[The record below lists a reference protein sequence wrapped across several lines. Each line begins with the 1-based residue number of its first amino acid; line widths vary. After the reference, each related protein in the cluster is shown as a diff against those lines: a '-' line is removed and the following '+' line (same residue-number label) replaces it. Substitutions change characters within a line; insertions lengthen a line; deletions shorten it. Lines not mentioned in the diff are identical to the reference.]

1 MFEEDIFV
9 FYKKGVKNASLNFK
23 LRLFLSLDFS
33 NSTNYKQSIPPQ
45 LSPQSSYAGADL
57 SESDRPIINGM
68 LSATSPWI
76 TPFSYFISQ
85 IDRVIDLAWKQV
97 VGSLNSS
104 EPETQPNPSLLLR
117 PKYWKPIGDEVVY
130 QVRLVH
136 PLQVALCLYCW
147 KIVTRE
153 VRKQVINS
161 RPLNVKAA
169 AWLAGFPINNS
180 EFVVGVTSDDWSFLD
195 QQKGFPTSNYK
206 TDIIHHILPIL
217 CRLDQKFF
225 NRCIKN
231 LSNLSANDV
240 KNYKNIARRLQYK
253 QIDFLGPQ
261 MDTGFRIADKS
272 TPKKMMISADVAYIL
287 STLLA
292 GEVKKSSEEVNS
304 NRNGEIPKKEA
315 PANDAES
322 SMTKNSV
329 EVADK
334 DSNENLE
341 EQNIIER
348 NTISFCKNIYSHLES
363 DLKKVKTRTL
373 ETMNITFKSKIGE
386 IISEKLELY
395 YDGRFPL
402 KGVREGRPYPL
413 FWLNAD
419 EENAIDIAE
428 NKLSED
434 KSVTYED
441 VNDFTFRFL
450 AQNYLGYN
458 EKHPTEPKELPSSDS
473 FVGDEWLMVPFIQG
487 LNLIPY
493 RFKRAAKK
501 ENLTCIISA
510 MHNAHKEKRQKIFQ
524 GLSTSHVLS
533 LLSSASSSM
542 PTENLPQKAK
552 LAAHVN
558 RLK

>member
-1 MFEEDIFV
+1 MFEEDIFAL
-9 FYKKGVKNASLNFK
+9 YKKGVKNAPLNFK

-33 NSTNYKQSIPPQ
+33 NSTNYKQSIPPHSS
-45 LSPQSSYAGADL
+45 LQSSYAGADL
-57 SESDRPIINGM
+57 SSKDRPIINDM

-231 LSNLSANDV
+231 LSNLSENDV

-272 TPKKMMISADVAYIL
+272 TPKRMMISADVAYIL

-292 GEVKKSSEEVNS
+292 GEITLSTKQTNRSN
-304 NRNGEIPKKEA
+304 NRNITDKNTMKFCKHIYSQLK
-315 PANDAES
+315 NDFNRDAENS
-322 SMTKNSV
+322 ETTK
-329 EVADK
+329 
-334 DSNENLE
+334 
-341 EQNIIER
+341 
-348 NTISFCKNIYSHLES
+348 
-363 DLKKVKTRTL
+363 
-373 ETMNITFKSKIGE
+373 ITFKSKIGE

-434 KSVTYED
+434 KNITYED

-458 EKHPTEPKELPSSDS
+458 EKYPTKIEKLPSSNS

-493 RFKRAAKK
+493 RSKSAYERRKLRK
-501 ENLTCIISA
+501 VISA
-510 MHNAHKEKRQKIFQ
+510 MHNAHKERRQKIFQ

-542 PTENLPQKAK
+542 SDEGLPKEAK
-552 LAAHVN
+552 LADN
-558 RLK
+558 RKGWKESSKNREF